1 MQKSKKLTAVY
12 ALIMDLPLC
21 IVITIVALLLGG
33 NLSMSS
39 FVPSCI
45 LAYIV
50 TFILNF
56 LPLGKWGSDFA
67 MKFSKPGT
75 LKFGLL
81 VNLVIAFIF
90 TVVLDLIMTFFGVVI
105 TAHAPMSEFWKA
117 VFGGFLPCFIASY
130 IVAFLWNPVADKLS
144 RSICNEP
151 APEMPGAPEQK

>member
-1 MQKSKKLTAVY
+1 MKSKKLTAVY

-21 IVITIVALLLGG
+21 IVLTLVALALGG
-33 NLSMSS
+33 NLSMGA
-39 FVPSCI
+39 FIPSCI
-45 LAYIV
+45 LAYVV

-56 LPLGKWGSDFA
+56 LPIGKWGVGFA
-67 MKFSKPGT
+67 MKHSEPNT

-81 VNLVIAFIF
+81 VNAVIALVF
-90 TVVLDLIMTFFGVVI
+90 TIVLDLVMTYFGVIV

-117 VFGGFLPCFIASY
+117 VAGGFIPCYIASF

-151 APEMPGAPEQK
+151 EQH